1 MLLQLKR
8 IFKGATY
15 TIGRLYIDGKYF
27 CDTLEDQVERTSGIL
42 SEHAQRIELRMPGK
56 RFIQRP
62 LSHQENTRLRWNT
75 HPDSNVSYQDCM
87 MYRIFLES

>member
-27 CDTLEDQVERTSGIL
+27 CDTLEDQVR
-42 SEHAQRIELRMPGK
+42 ELPAYCPNTPKGLNCECPEK
-56 RFIQRP
+56 VYSKTAI
-62 LSHQENTRLRWNT
+62 HQENTRLRWNT

-87 MYRIFLES
+87 MCRILLES

>member
-27 CDTLEDQVERTSGIL
+27 CDTLEDKVR
-42 SEHAQRIELRMPGK
+42 ELPAYCPNTPKGLNCECPE

-75 HPDSNVSYQDCM
+75 HSDSNVSYQDCM
-87 MYRIFLES
+87 MCRILLES